1 MANVSAVFSDATFP
15 YTEYLNNGSYL
26 SCLHVLQTLAAAPA
40 IKVAQAQLNGR
51 NQVCDCFDRVGRLP

>member
-15 YTEYLNNGSYL
+15 YGVFEYGSYL